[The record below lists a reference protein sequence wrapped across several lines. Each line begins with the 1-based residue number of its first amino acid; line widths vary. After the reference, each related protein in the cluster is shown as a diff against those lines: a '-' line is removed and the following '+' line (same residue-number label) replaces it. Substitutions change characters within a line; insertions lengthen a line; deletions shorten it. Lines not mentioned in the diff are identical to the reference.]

1 VPPWAVDMF
10 DTNRTNES
18 QQEHQHF
25 LAVVVAAAVVLRVQ
39 FLDLGKKHCTNDTV
53 FVEIIECKLLL

>member
-1 VPPWAVDMF
+1 MF
-10 DTNRTNES
+10 DTNRTNEN
-18 QQEHQHF
+18 QQEHQNF